1 MATLDPGPLDLRC
14 FSPDSRPADV
24 ASMLYNGISDRS
36 RGWKS
41 SRSRDFV
48 GADARMQ
55 RGFSVKRW
63 DGSARI
69 MSGWDNLRKDPE
81 LWYKNGDCFVHL
93 YEKGRS
99 QRGPA
104 FKVPF
109 ACLLSAQCTPLI
121 EMFVDR
127 SVSEEEAHQNGRVD
141 LYIPAPP
148 IATRSQSLQYHIAT
162 RNFFAW
168 IFRRS
173 MVGNHLGNALVALL
187 SSMHEFRDAGVDNKQ
202 DLLSYLDEEGYLDT
216 RHQPNHALAILHVAE
231 NFELRE
237 LYIDAFAHC
246 VGMSEQLYKS
256 PEYSRISVVSRK
268 LIRVA
273 RVDLD
278 NRLSRA
284 GAMLGDLLETELSE
298 AHLGLSTGARAHLDR
313 FRSYIQ
319 GFYATKFGYFPPP
332 SAQAG
337 HSTIFKPEVYHT
349 LCADFEALYEYLVD
363 ERFTAHSNSP
373 SGAQGGLCTLQ
384 SVQAFD
390 SRNKFPPLDHPLPLL
405 PETTRSK
412 ESRRISMPWHL
423 VTAARAGD
431 GKLRP
436 DQRLMVHAALM
447 KATNHCKVHLMENR
461 LVLAYRQFE
470 ESSVLTPHKA
480 NRAVSQVD
488 ARKVRWLFVYAMH
501 QVLRSCATVPREVKF
516 TDRVDYHLAVST
528 KGLPPWETREQG
540 VAPPALRSASYSG
553 AISKANPPLAF
564 AARGR
569 SISAIPLA
577 TSFVLPPVKGSLLE
591 TSSTEIQPD
600 IDYFAL
606 THRDE
611 SPSIGRG
618 KQGDPH
624 TPLARSGSRTRSLTR
639 AMSLRRSLSIFRS
652 PPSQQTKVVEHE
664 PSTPTRR
671 PSSRNSVYHE
681 IVVQGYGNGTN
692 GVTNTSKCK
701 ENLEVLPDIKESSR
715 PTPSLKV
722 VTTPSENTTTCRS
735 ASTSSTSSYVSALS
749 SASTSHTI
757 SSASTTP
764 TTVDGSPSSTR
775 FFRQKWDSTLPDIA
789 GSPEAPPTV
798 LADTNNPQPQPQPQ
812 TQTQPHQTTPSKYD
826 NLTFPLRRH
835 RTRKS
840 VRAMYSSDDMLAS
853 TPKAEP
859 QLQAPPLPRRSSKR
873 FRKPSS
879 SSGGGGGGGAG
890 PSKRWSLAEVVS
902 SLRERSSAADSDAE
916 GEEGEEATWGLAP
929 SPLRITK
936 AIRRPGT
943 AAAGGNKQQ
952 GVGLGAGDDDDGD
965 DAQRRDSSDEWEKS
979 VVHSPAGGDVSP
991 PWAWDQFADL
1001 GGLQDVSGLK

>member
-1 MATLDPGPLDLRC
+1 
-14 FSPDSRPADV
+14 
-24 ASMLYNGISDRS
+24 MLYNGISDRS

-41 SRSRDFV
+41 SRSRELL
-48 GADARMQ
+48 GAEARMQ
-55 RGFSVKRW
+55 RGLSVKRW

-69 MSGWDNLRKDPE
+69 MSGWDSLRKDPE

-121 EMFVDR
+121 ETFVDR

-148 IATRSQSLQYHIAT
+148 TASRSQALQYHIAT

-173 MVGNHLGNALVALL
+173 MVGNHLGNALVALEG
-187 SSMHEFRDAGVDNKQ
+187 SMQEFRDMGVDNKR

-231 NFELRE
+231 NFELRD

-268 LIRVA
+268 LIRLA

-313 FRSYIQ
+313 FRNYIQ
-319 GFYATKFGYFPPP
+319 GFYTTKFGYFPPP
-332 SAQAG
+332 PAQGG
-337 HSTIFKPEVYHT
+337 HSTVFKPDLYNT
-349 LCADFEALYEYLVD
+349 LKADFEALYEYLVD
-363 ERFTAHSNSP
+363 ERFTTAGNSP
-373 SGAQGGLCTLQ
+373 FEAQGGLCTLQ

-390 SRNKFPPLDHPLPLL
+390 SRNKFSPLEHPLPLL
-405 PETTRSK
+405 PETPRSK
-412 ESRRISMPWHL
+412 ESRRMSMPWQL
-423 VTAARAGD
+423 VAAARAGD

-436 DQRLMVHAALM
+436 DQRLVVHAALM
-447 KATNHCKVHLMENR
+447 KATNHTKVHLMENR

-470 ESSVLTPHKA
+470 ETSVLTPHKA
-480 NRAVSQVD
+480 DRSVSQVD

-501 QVLRSCATVPREVKF
+501 QFLRSCADVPREVKF
-516 TDRVDYHLAVST
+516 TERVEYHLGVST
-528 KGLPPWETREQG
+528 KGLPPWEGRSQSVTH
-540 VAPPALRSASYSG
+540 PSLRSVSDSA
-553 AISKANPPLAF
+553 ALNKVKPPLAF

-577 TSFVLPPVKGSLLE
+577 TSFVLPPVKTPLLN
-591 TSSTEIQPD
+591 TYSTEIQPD

-611 SPSIGRG
+611 SPASGRG
-618 KQGDPH
+618 HGDPT
-624 TPLARSGSRTRSLTR
+624 TPSSHSRSRSRSLTR
-639 AMSLRRSLSIFRS
+639 AMSLRRSLSIFRT
-652 PPSQQTKVVEHE
+652 PPSHKTKTLEQE

-671 PSSRNSVYHE
+671 PSSRNSAYHE
-681 IVVQGYGNGTN
+681 IVVQGA
-692 GVTNTSKCK
+692 K
-701 ENLEVLPDIKESSR
+701 EDLDVLPDIKEASK
-715 PTPSLKV
+715 PMPSLKV
-722 VTTPSENTTTCRS
+722 VTTTPTTTTCRS

-749 SASTSHTI
+749 SASTSHTN

-789 GSPEAPPTV
+789 GSPEAPATIP
-798 LADTNNPQPQPQPQ
+798 ADITAQQQQQQQPSPPQ
-812 TQTQPHQTTPSKYD
+812 YD
-826 NLTFPLRRH
+826 SLTFPIRRH

-840 VRAMYSSDDMLAS
+840 IRAMYSSDDMLAS

-859 QLQAPPLPRRSSKR
+859 PPPLPRRSSKR
-873 FRKPSS
+873 FRKPS
-879 SSGGGGGGGAG
+879 GG

-902 SLRERSSAADSDAE
+902 SLRERSSAANSDAE
-916 GEEGEEATWGLAP
+916 DSDDAWGLAP

-936 AIRRPGT
+936 TIRRPGT
-943 AAAGGNKQQ
+943 SSSRQVVAATKNNDGG
-952 GVGLGAGDDDDGD
+952 GDGEGDDDVFSEK
-965 DAQRRDSSDEWEKS
+965 RRDSSDEWEKS
-979 VVHSPAGGDVSP
+979 VVHSPVDGDVSP
-991 PWAWDQFADL
+991 PWAWEQFADL

>member
-1 MATLDPGPLDLRC
+1 
-14 FSPDSRPADV
+14 
-24 ASMLYNGISDRS
+24 
-36 RGWKS
+36 
-41 SRSRDFV
+41 
-48 GADARMQ
+48 
-55 RGFSVKRW
+55 
-63 DGSARI
+63 
-69 MSGWDNLRKDPE
+69 
-81 LWYKNGDCFVHL
+81 
-93 YEKGRS
+93 
-99 QRGPA
+99 
-104 FKVPF
+104 
-109 ACLLSAQCTPLI
+109 
-121 EMFVDR
+121 
-127 SVSEEEAHQNGRVD
+127 
-141 LYIPAPP
+141 
-148 IATRSQSLQYHIAT
+148 
-162 RNFFAW
+162 
-168 IFRRS
+168 
-173 MVGNHLGNALVALL
+173 MV
-187 SSMHEFRDAGVDNKQ
+187 Q
-202 DLLSYLDEEGYLDT
+202 
-216 RHQPNHALAILHVAE
+216 
-231 NFELRE
+231 
-237 LYIDAFAHC
+237 
-246 VGMSEQLYKS
+246 
-256 PEYSRISVVSRK
+256 RISVVSRK

-313 FRSYIQ
+313 FRTYIH
-319 GFYATKFGYFPPP
+319 GFYTTKFGYFPPP

-337 HSTIFKPEVYHT
+337 HSTIFRPEVYHT
-349 LCADFEALYEYLVD
+349 LSADFEALYEYLVD

-373 SGAQGGLCTLQ
+373 FEAQGGLCTLQ

-390 SRNKFPPLDHPLPLL
+390 SRNKFSPLDHPLPLL
-405 PETTRSK
+405 PETPRSK
-412 ESRRISMPWHL
+412 ESRRMSMPWQL

-436 DQRLMVHAALM
+436 DQRLVVHAALM

-470 ESSVLTPHKA
+470 ETSVLTPHKA

-501 QVLRSCATVPREVKF
+501 QVLRSCADVPREVKF
-516 TDRVDYHLAVST
+516 TDRVDYHLGVST
-528 KGLPPWETREQG
+528 KGLPPWEAREQST
-540 VAPPALRSASYSG
+540 VHPALRSVSDGG
-553 AISKANPPLAF
+553 AVHKAKPQLAF

-577 TSFVLPPVKGSLLE
+577 TSFVLPPVKPSLLE

-611 SPSIGRG
+611 SPSNGRG

-624 TPLARSGSRTRSLTR
+624 TPLGHSRSRSRSLTR
-639 AMSLRRSLSIFRS
+639 AMSLRRSLSIFRT
-652 PPSQQTKVVEHE
+652 PPSQQTKTSDKD

-671 PSSRNSVYHE
+671 PSSRNSMYHE

-692 GVTNTSKCK
+692 GVADKLTSK
-701 ENLEVLPDIKESSR
+701 EDRDVLPDIKESSKPA
-715 PTPSLKV
+715 PTLKV
-722 VTTPSENTTTCRS
+722 VTTPTTNTTTCRS

-749 SASTSHTI
+749 SASTSHTN

-764 TTVDGSPSSTR
+764 TTVDSSPSSTR
-775 FFRQKWDSTLPDIA
+775 FFRQKWDTTLPDIA
-789 GSPEAPPTV
+789 GSPEAPAPV
-798 LADTNNPQPQPQPQ
+798 LADTTDTEPQPPQQQQPQPQQQ
-812 TQTQPHQTTPSKYD
+812 TPAKYD

-840 VRAMYSSDDMLAS
+840 IRAMYSNDDMLAS

-859 QLQAPPLPRRSSKR
+859 QQQAPPLPRRSSKR
-873 FRKPSS
+873 FQRKPST
-879 SSGGGGGGGAG
+879 SGA
-890 PSKRWSLAEVVS
+890 SKRWSLAEVVS
-902 SLRERSSAADSDAE
+902 SLRERSSAADSSDAE
-916 GEEGEEATWGLAP
+916 DSDEGGWGLAP

-936 AIRRPGT
+936 TIRRPGT
-943 AAAGGNKQQ
+943 AGKVAAAAGSK
-952 GVGLGAGDDDDGD
+952 LGDDDGD

-979 VVHSPAGGDVSP
+979 VVQSPADGDVSP

>member
-1 MATLDPGPLDLRC
+1 MA
-14 FSPDSRPADV
+14 
-24 ASMLYNGISDRS
+24 
-36 RGWKS
+36 
-41 SRSRDFV
+41 
-48 GADARMQ
+48 Q
-55 RGFSVKRW
+55 
-63 DGSARI
+63 
-69 MSGWDNLRKDPE
+69 
-81 LWYKNGDCFVHL
+81 
-93 YEKGRS
+93 
-99 QRGPA
+99 
-104 FKVPF
+104 
-109 ACLLSAQCTPLI
+109 
-121 EMFVDR
+121 
-127 SVSEEEAHQNGRVD
+127 
-141 LYIPAPP
+141 
-148 IATRSQSLQYHIAT
+148 
-162 RNFFAW
+162 
-168 IFRRS
+168 
-173 MVGNHLGNALVALL
+173 
-187 SSMHEFRDAGVDNKQ
+187 
-202 DLLSYLDEEGYLDT
+202 
-216 RHQPNHALAILHVAE
+216 
-231 NFELRE
+231 
-237 LYIDAFAHC
+237 
-246 VGMSEQLYKS
+246 
-256 PEYSRISVVSRK
+256 RISVVSRK
-268 LIRVA
+268 LIRLA

-313 FRSYIQ
+313 FRSYIH
-319 GFYATKFGYFPPP
+319 GFYTTKFGYFPPP

-349 LCADFEALYEYLVD
+349 LSADFEALYEYLVD

-373 SGAQGGLCTLQ
+373 FEAQGGLCTLQ

-390 SRNKFPPLDHPLPLL
+390 SRNKFSPLDHPLPLL
-405 PETTRSK
+405 PETPRSK
-412 ESRRISMPWHL
+412 ESRRLSMPWQL

-436 DQRLMVHAALM
+436 DQRLVVHAALM
-447 KATNHCKVHLMENR
+447 KATNHCKVHLMDNR

-501 QVLRSCATVPREVKF
+501 QVLRSCANVPREVKF
-516 TDRVDYHLAVST
+516 TDRVDYHLGVST
-528 KGLPPWETREQG
+528 KGLPPWEAREQS
-540 VAPPALRSASYSG
+540 VVHPALRSVSDSG
-553 AISKANPPLAF
+553 AIHKAKPPLAL

-577 TSFVLPPVKGSLLE
+577 TSFVLPPVKATLLE

-611 SPSIGRG
+611 SPSSGRG

-624 TPLARSGSRTRSLTR
+624 TPLAHSRSRARSLTR
-639 AMSLRRSLSIFRS
+639 AMSLRRSLSIFRT
-652 PPSQQTKVVEHE
+652 PPSQQTKVVENE

-671 PSSRNSVYHE
+671 PSSRNSMYHE

-692 GVTNTSKCK
+692 GVTNTSTSK
-701 ENLEVLPDIKESSR
+701 EGMGVLPDIKESSK

-722 VTTPSENTTTCRS
+722 VTTPTTNTNTTTCRS

-749 SASTSHTI
+749 SASTSHTN

-764 TTVDGSPSSTR
+764 TTIDGSPSSTR

-789 GSPEAPPTV
+789 GSPEAPATV
-798 LADTNNPQPQPQPQ
+798 LADTTNNTPP
-812 TQTQPHQTTPSKYD
+812 QPHQQQSQQPPPPAQYD

-840 VRAMYSSDDMLAS
+840 IRAMYSSDDMLAS
-853 TPKAEP
+853 TPKADP
-859 QLQAPPLPRRSSKR
+859 QQQQQPPPLPRRSSKR
-873 FRKPSS
+873 FQRKPSS
-879 SSGGGGGGGAG
+879 SGGAAGGGA
-890 PSKRWSLAEVVS
+890 SKRWSLAEVVS
-902 SLRERSSAADSDAE
+902 SLRERSSAADSDASDSDE
-916 GEEGEEATWGLAP
+916 GWGLAP

-936 AIRRPGT
+936 TIRRPGT
-943 AAAGGNKQQ
+943 SSRNVVSSAAAVKKDGGDVF
-952 GVGLGAGDDDDGD
+952 GEDE

-979 VVHSPAGGDVSP
+979 VVHSPVDGDVSP

-1001 GGLQDVSGLK
+1001 GGLQDFSGSKS